1 MEVRP
6 ATCTMYIQISY
17 TDLEK
22 LHQRP
27 YSEIVRDSHSRLN
40 GSWETHVADFAGANN
55 TTNFQKERGS
65 GIEIVRT
72 NCVIAACYYSNN
84 SLWFQFSEGGI
95 ERIVLL
101 VLHHLST
108 ERRTDG
114 RTDGRA
120 KNGRTNELYLNMVTF
135 NFNMKMVSKSTVYPS
150 SLSNLV

>member
-1 MEVRP
+1 MLTFYTNQPGGNLLHKQKTVKSDVVEERP

-22 LHQRP
+22 LHQSP
-27 YSEIVRDSHSRLN
+27 YSEIVRDSHSRLS

-72 NCVIAACYYSNN
+72 NCVIAACYYSNI

-114 RTDGRA
+114 RAGEE
-120 KNGRTNELYLNMVTF
+120 RTNEWTLF
-135 NFNMKMVSKSTVYPS
+135 KHG
-150 SLSNLV
+150 NL

>member
-1 MEVRP
+1 MVEERP

-22 LHQRP
+22 LHQSP
-27 YSEIVRDSHSRLN
+27 YSEIIRDSQSRLN

-95 ERIVLL
+95 ERLVLL
-101 VLHHLST
+101 VLHHVST
-108 ERRTDG
+108 EGHTDG
-114 RTDGRA
+114 HGRA
-120 KNGRTNELYLNMVTF
+120 KHEGTNELYLNMVTF
-135 NFNMKMVSKSTVYPS
+135 NFNMKMVSKTTVYLS

>member
-1 MEVRP
+1 MLTFYTNQPGGNLLHKQKTVKSDVVEERP

-22 LHQRP
+22 LHQSP

-40 GSWETHVADFAGANN
+40 GSWETHVAEFAGANN
-55 TTNFQKERGS
+55 TTNFQMERGS

-95 ERIVLL
+95 ERMLVL

-108 ERRTDG
+108 ERRAG
-114 RTDGRA
+114 EE
-120 KNGRTNELYLNMVTF
+120 RTNEWTLF
-135 NFNMKMVSKSTVYPS
+135 KHG
-150 SLSNLV
+150 NL